1 MDTDAIRAALS
12 SANPQ
17 ERMRGLVALRDV
29 DTQTAVPL
37 LISKLRDPEF
47 VARSFV
53 AMGLGRHR
61 TDGAFAALLTLL
73 HEEGDYNVR
82 AEAANSLSLY
92 GSPALPH
99 LLRAFEQDDHWLVRR
114 SILSALV
121 EMPYPEALYQVAAI
135 ALADSD
141 PIVRESGIDGL
152 NALAQT
158 SERERA
164 LQLLLPLVSDEW
176 WRVRLRVTQALKAFF
191 EDGRAMAA
199 LAYLAKDEDER
210 VRAAAT

>member
-61 TDGAFAALLTLL
+61 TDEAFAALLTLL